1 MSTAYDL
8 KSSSDATHRIALP
21 KYTLSEELM
30 SAISHGMGALLS
42 VAGLVLCLVKAA
54 RSGSA
59 LEIIAA
65 AIYGCSLILLYT
77 MSCLYHSF
85 RPNKAKRVFRVFD
98 HCTIFILIFGS
109 YTPFTLI
116 TLHGT
121 TGWILFGVILAAAIV
136 GIVLNAVNLKKFAA
150 FSMVCY
156 LAMGWAVIFTI
167 RPLLEAL
174 PMPAFWLLVAGGVV
188 YSLGCIPFAIG
199 RKVKYMHSLWHLFVL
214 GGSILH
220 FFAVYLYVL

>member
-1 MSTAYDL
+1 MNTMSDVKQPSGAP
-8 KSSSDATHRIALP
+8 HRIALP

-30 SAISHGMGALLS
+30 SAITHGAGALLS
-42 VAGLVLCLVKAA
+42 VAALVLCTVKAA
-54 RSGSA
+54 GTGNALAIISA
-59 LEIIAA
+59 AV
-65 AIYGCSLILLYT
+65 YGCSLVLLYT

-85 RPNKAKRVFRVFD
+85 KPNKAKRVFRVFD

-116 TLHGT
+116 TLHGPL
-121 TGWILFGVILAAAIV
+121 GWILFGVILGAAVV
-136 GIVLNAVNLKKFAA
+136 GIVLNAINLKKFAT
-150 FSMVCY
+150 FSMICY

-167 RPLLEAL
+167 RPLVETL
-174 PMPAFWLLVAGGVV
+174 PRPAFWLLVAGGVV

-199 RKVKYMHSLWHLFVL
+199 QKVRYMHPLWHLFVL

-220 FFAVYLYVL
+220 FFAIYLYVL